1 MKAQCFSTLENLII
15 NNDVNCLN
23 KSVKA
28 LEYLKK
34 ILPKKEAKSS
44 MIIDNI
50 LKNYSLK
57 NNNINNVNNDKN
69 INKLFLNNKFLEL
82 NWEIIYDDSSNITTN
97 INQIK
102 ILLKIFYLNLNDL
115 KVENLNIILNEKEFN
130 NLLLEF
136 NQLEKNF

>member
-1 MKAQCFSTLENLII
+1 
-15 NNDVNCLN
+15 
-23 KSVKA
+23 
-28 LEYLKK
+28 
-34 ILPKKEAKSS
+34 